1 MQGRQL
7 PRVRVK
13 RRSYTDRSFLH
24 PNRRNY
30 LLKFEMEV
38 PENSYLLT
46 SSGLSKL
53 DYSKLERKFKEILRK
68 VSSGKEDIRRAAQI
82 LEKHF
87 DEIRRSSSPS
97 RNEIPRYD
105 DVAILPGSS
114 IKGAVRSRVE
124 YKLKPVK
131 TSKGYESASCYS
143 VVGQYNTLS
152 KAHMEFWYPEVIYPR
167 ERCGPKEFCVVC
179 DLFGSQGL
187 GSRVYFSLRS
197 RVYFSDGIL
206 MKGGP
211 VRLDGYG
218 EAFSPGS
225 KFSLEVTCENSTI
238 LDLGLLFL
246 GTEQFSGSPILLGGR
261 KYAFN
266 PKTGGKYKNE
276 YFFGLVTFKLKE
288 ILEFEPN
295 GKKETIKEEKE
306 IQEKINEARKK
317 LIQEIG
323 EEYIGFE
330 EGVIK

>member
-97 RNEIPRYD
+97 RNQIPRYD

-187 GSRVYFSLRS
+187 RS
-197 RVYFSDGIL
+197 RVHFSDGIL
-206 MKGGP
+206 KEGKP

-246 GTEQFSGSPILLGGR
+246 GTKQFSGSPRQLVGR
-261 KYAFN
+261 KYAN
-266 PKTGGKYKNE
+266 NTKTRG
-276 YFFGLVTFKLKE
+276 
-288 ILEFEPN
+288 
-295 GKKETIKEEKE
+295 
-306 IQEKINEARKK
+306 
-317 LIQEIG
+317 
-323 EEYIGFE
+323 
-330 EGVIK
+330 